1 MHIEFHGAAGEVT
14 GSCYLID
21 VNGKRLLLDCGM
33 IQGRAEDEARNR
45 LSFPFDP
52 AGIDALIL
60 SHAHIDH
67 SGRIPL
73 LVKSGFS
80 GPVYTHRATRD
91 LCRIMLK
98 DSAYLSERDAEWENR
113 KRERK
118 HLPLVDALYTVADA
132 EVALTRFKGIRYG
145 VKKKIFPGVVMRLSD
160 AGHILGAAI
169 VELWLEEHGIQR
181 KLVFSGDLGH
191 NNAPILRDVTR
202 IEQADLV
209 LMESTYGD
217 RLHRSLEDT
226 EQELVDIL
234 AESSRARGNILIPA
248 FAVGR
253 SQELLYLFGK
263 YFDEWHLN
271 RWQIFLDSPMAIQ
284 ATEVYAR
291 HSELYDSEAARL
303 WRQHRMHSL
312 LPNLHFTRTANQS
325 MALNKIRSGAIIIAG
340 SGMCNGG
347 RIKHH
352 FKHNIW
358 RKNCDVV
365 ISGFQAQGTLGR
377 QLVDGA
383 RRIRLWGE
391 TINVAAKIHTVGGL
405 SAHADQNG
413 LVEWYQCFQAKPPL
427 VLVHGEAQAAEALS
441 ERIRTDLHSRVR
453 IARQSDVI
461 DLRAATDFADR

>member
-45 LSFPFDP
+45 QPFPFDP
-52 AGIDALIL
+52 SSIDAIVL

-73 LVKSGFS
+73 LVKSGFA

-98 DSAYLSERDAEWENR
+98 DSAYLSERDAQWENR

-118 HLPLVDALYTVADA
+118 HLPLVDALYTVAEADT
-132 EVALTRFKGIRYG
+132 ALTQFKGIRYG
-145 VKKKIFPGVVMRLSD
+145 TRKKIFPGVSMRLSD

-169 VELWLEEHGIQR
+169 VELWLEENGIRR

-191 NNAPILRDVTR
+191 NGAPILRDVTS
-202 IEQADLV
+202 IGDADFV

-226 EQELVDIL
+226 KQELVDIL
-234 AESSRARGNILIPA
+234 AAADSSHGNILIPA

-253 SQELLYLFGK
+253 SQELLYLFAK
-263 YFDEWHLN
+263 HFKEWALE

-291 HSELYDSEAARL
+291 HNDLYDPEATRL
-303 WRQHRMHSL
+303 WRQNRMRAL

-325 MALNKIRSGAIIIAG
+325 MALNKVRSGAIIIAG
-340 SGMCNGG
+340 SGMCSGG

-358 RKNCDVV
+358 RKNCHIV

-377 QLVDGA
+377 RLVDGA

-391 TINVAAKIHTVGGL
+391 AINVAAEIHTLGGL

-413 LVEWYQCFQAKPPL
+413 LVDWYAGFCRKPS
-427 VLVHGEAQAAEALS
+427 VMLVHGEAQAAQALGK
-441 ERIRTDLHSRVR
+441 RLRADLHAPVR
-453 IARQSDVI
+453 IAKPREVI
-461 DLRAATDFADR
+461 DLNTLPDFVDQ